1 MRKENKMHAKKI
13 KEYREKKGFTAKQLA
28 SMIGVSPPSITYF
41 EQGLRNP
48 TLDTLERIADALG
61 VEPTSLLSR

>member
-1 MRKENKMHAKKI
+1 MNAKKI

-48 TLDTLERIADALG
+48 TLDTLERIGDALG
-61 VEPTSLLSR
+61 VDPRLLLDR